1 MELNKAYAEEEL
13 YWRQRSRILWLQQ
26 GDRNSSFFHAV
37 TRGRKTVNSFS
48 VIESETGETVHGEE
62 QITKT
67 ISQFYQALFSSTGT
81 GDSQVVMDALSPVIL
96 PEENASLISIPTDP
110 EIKKQCLLSME
121 TKPQVKGVFR
131 NLLPSLSGHYR
142 R

>member
-62 QITKT
+62 RITKT

-110 EIKKQCLLSME
+110 EIKKAVFAINGDKAPGQGGFPQPS
-121 TKPQVKGVFR
+121 TKPFGT
-131 NLLPSLSGHYR
+131 L
-142 R
+142 